1 MRSLVGDLVL
11 VRLQEERDPLLH
23 KRLYNAL
30 RRAILDGSLAPQ
42 SRLPPSR
49 DLAGELGVSRNT
61 ILTTYE
67 QLLAE
72 GYVVSRRG
80 SGTFVAQTAPESS
93 LTAKGQQENSSIA
106 APTAHLSRRGQHLL
120 GQVSASPRQWGAFIP
135 GVPDVNA
142 FPHPLFSRSRPASA
156 VGPNRSGSAIAAT
169 AALRNC
175 SRRWWII
182 CACRA
187 ASTVSQI
194 KFLSPRGSTRR
205 SIWSPACCVI
215 TAIWRGWRSLP
226 DWGIRHVLAMND
238 VRAEPLTVDAN
249 GLCPPETVDDAPRL
263 IFVTPSH
270 QYPLGAVM
278 SLERRQ
284 RLLALARQQGSWI
297 VEDDYDSEFRFSGQP
312 IPALQGLVADAPVV
326 YIGTFSKTLY
336 PGLRLGYVVIPRPL
350 VSDLKHAHAELYRGG
365 HSLIQMALAE
375 FITAG
380 HYSAHIRRMR
390 LLYSRRR
397 AFLTEL
403 IQQHCM
409 PYALS
414 DFSDN
419 AGLHLILNLPAEA
432 DDVAIAREANA
443 RHILVR
449 PLSRYY
455 LTAARKKGLLMGF
468 ASQPEEQMASAFSVL
483 LGCLQT
489 HCPQMLLLR
498 EDAENKTP
506 QPEAGRYRGA

>member
-11 VRLQEERDPLLH
+11 VRLQEESDPLLH
-23 KRLYNAL
+23 KRLYNAV
-30 RRAILDGSLAPQ
+30 RRSILDGSLPPH

-72 GYVVSRRG
+72 GYVISRKG
-80 SGTFVAQTAPESS
+80 SGTFVAKIGHDASHSADKTDV
-93 LTAKGQQENSSIA
+93 NSSTP
-106 APTAHLSRRGQHLL
+106 APTPHLSRRGQRLL
-120 GQVSASPRQWGAFIP
+120 THVSASPRQWGAFIP

-142 FPHPLFSRSRPASA
+142 FPHPLFSKIQAR
-156 VGPNRSGSAIAAT
+156 I
-169 AALRNC
+169 
-175 SRRWWII
+175 SRRPKPERLSYS
-182 CACRA
+182 CNGGTPELQQALVDYLR
-187 ASTVSQI
+187 VSRGVHCQADQI
-194 KFLSPRGSTRR
+194 LITEGIHQAIDLVTRMLCDNGDLAWVEEP
-205 SIWSPACCVI
+205 SY
-215 TAIWRGWRSLP
+215 
-226 DWGIRHVLAMND
+226 WGIRHVLGMND
-238 VRAEPLTVDAN
+238 VRIEPVTVDAN
-249 GLCPPETVDDAPRL
+249 GLCPPETVEEAPHL

-278 SLERRQ
+278 TLARRQ
-284 RLLALARQQGSWI
+284 RLLALARQHGSWI

-336 PGLRLGYVVIPRPL
+336 PGLRLGYVVLPRPL
-350 VSDLKHAHAELYRGG
+350 IGDLKNAHAELYRGG

-375 FITAG
+375 FINAG

-397 AFLTEL
+397 ACLTEL
-403 IQQHCM
+403 IQRYCNPQ
-409 PYALS
+409 ALS

-419 AGLHLILNLPAEA
+419 AGLHLILNLPDEA
-432 DDVAIAREANA
+432 DDVAIAKMANA

-455 LTAARKKGLLMGF
+455 LTAQRKKGLLMGF
-468 ASQPEEQMASAFSVL
+468 ASLPETQMEPAFQVL
-483 LGCLQT
+483 LECLQT
-489 HCPQMLLLR
+489 LCPGVLANG
-498 EDAENKTP
+498 EGAEKQNAPT
-506 QPEAGRYRGA
+506 

>member
-106 APTAHLSRRGQHLL
+106 APTVHLSRRGQHLL

-142 FPHPLFSRSRPASA
+142 FPHPLFSKIQAR
-156 VGPNRSGSAIAAT
+156 I
-169 AALRNC
+169 
-175 SRRWWII
+175 SRRPKPERLSYS
-182 CACRA
+182 CNGGTPELQQALVDYLR
-187 ASTVSQI
+187 VSRGVHCQADQI
-194 KFLSPRGSTRR
+194 LITEGIHQAIDLVTRMLCDNGDLAWVEEP
-205 SIWSPACCVI
+205 SY
-215 TAIWRGWRSLP
+215 
-226 DWGIRHVLAMND
+226 WGIRHVLAMND
-238 VRAEPLTVDAN
+238 VRVEPLTVDAN

-297 VEDDYDSEFRFSGQP
+297 VEDDYDSEFRFWCW
-312 IPALQGLVADAPVV
+312 GL
-326 YIGTFSKTLY
+326 
-336 PGLRLGYVVIPRPL
+336 
-350 VSDLKHAHAELYRGG
+350 
-365 HSLIQMALAE
+365 
-375 FITAG
+375 
-380 HYSAHIRRMR
+380 SA
-390 LLYSRRR
+390 S
-397 AFLTEL
+397 
-403 IQQHCM
+403 
-409 PYALS
+409 S
-414 DFSDN
+414 
-419 AGLHLILNLPAEA
+419 
-432 DDVAIAREANA
+432 
-443 RHILVR
+443 
-449 PLSRYY
+449 
-455 LTAARKKGLLMGF
+455 
-468 ASQPEEQMASAFSVL
+468 
-483 LGCLQT
+483 
-489 HCPQMLLLR
+489 
-498 EDAENKTP
+498 
-506 QPEAGRYRGA
+506 